1 VKAVKYDDIVIGH
14 WADYY
19 AHVWGND
26 GKDYDLLNVDDR
38 TAALSSTDEFVRM
51 MAREYADK
59 SDTCSCWPCVILN
72 REFHKTSALR
82 KWWRKLCTRLK
93 Q

>member
-1 VKAVKYDDIVIGH
+1 MKGDPYTIGEY
-14 WADYY
+14 ADY
-19 AHVWGND
+19 AADVWGND
-26 GKDYDLLNVDDR
+26 GRHYDLLKLDDR
-38 TAALSSTDEFVRM
+38 IAAQSSTDEFVRM

-72 REFHKTSALR
+72 LEFHKTSVLR